1 MQIIDE
7 YKGHDRMFIAVDCII
22 FGFDGKELK
31 ALLIKRSFEPG
42 LGEWSLM
49 GGFIAANESLDQGA
63 GRILE
68 TLTGLQNIYME
79 QLCCFGEV
87 ERDPGGRVVSIAYF
101 ALIKINDSAQL
112 LKENNAKWFNVREI
126 PTMIFDH
133 SKMIIMA
140 KQRLQQ
146 IAATRPIGFELLP
159 DKFTLPQLQNLYEEI
174 YETTFDK
181 RNFSRKIKAL
191 HVLKK
196 LTTKEKLGSKKGA
209 FYYRFDYKKYKKRE
223 KESLRFI

>member
-7 YKGHDRMFIAVDCII
+7 YKGHDRMLIAVDCII

-49 GGFIAANESLDQGA
+49 GGFIASNESLDQGA

-68 TLTGLQNIYME
+68 NLTGLQNIYME
-79 QLCCFGEV
+79 QLYCFGGV
-87 ERDPGGRVVSIAYF
+87 DRDPGGRVISIAYF
-101 ALIKINDSAQL
+101 ALIKINNSAQL
-112 LKENNAKWFNVREI
+112 LQENNAKWFNVRDI
-126 PTMIFDH
+126 PPMIFDH
-133 SKMIIMA
+133 SEMIIMA

-159 DKFTLPQLQNLYEEI
+159 DRFTLPQLQNLYEEI

-191 HVLKK
+191 GVLKK

>member
-1 MQIIDE
+1 
-7 YKGHDRMFIAVDCII
+7 
-22 FGFDGKELK
+22 
-31 ALLIKRSFEPG
+31 
-42 LGEWSLM
+42 
-49 GGFIAANESLDQGA
+49 
-63 GRILE
+63 
-68 TLTGLQNIYME
+68 LQ
-79 QLCCFGEV
+79 
-87 ERDPGGRVVSIAYF
+87 
-101 ALIKINDSAQL
+101 
-112 LKENNAKWFNVREI
+112 ENNAKWFNVRDI
-126 PTMIFDH
+126 PPMIFDH
-133 SKMIIMA
+133 SEMIIMA

-159 DKFTLPQLQNLYEEI
+159 DRFTLPQLQNLYEEI

-191 HVLKK
+191 GVLKK